1 VKVKDIMSKDV
12 DTVNPTTPVAD
23 VARDMRDL
31 DLGFMPVVQN
41 GELLGVITD
50 RDITI
55 RVTAE
60 GLNPMQATVDAYYS
74 PNPVTIG
81 PDASVEE
88 AAKLMGEHQIRR
100 LLVTE
105 GKQIVGVISIG
116 DVAVEGKKDKAVG
129 ETLTEISQPNEY
141 MQS

>member
-1 VKVKDIMSKDV
+1 MKVKEIMTKDV
-12 DTVNPTTPVAD
+12 DTISPTTTIAD

-31 DLGFMPVVQN
+31 DVGFMPVVQN

-74 PNPVTIG
+74 PNVVTIG
-81 PDASVEE
+81 PDASVDE

-105 GKQIVGVISIG
+105 GKQIVGVVSIG